1 SSDHH
6 SRRRAYHGRRHQGAG
21 SRHRR
26 VQIRPPLCRLDGAAW
41 MGLTPKPHSSGGKER
56 LGSISKMGNAT
67 LRTLLVV
74 GATSVLRH
82 VRKGAGG
89 PEWLIGLLARRPAKV

>member
-1 SSDHH
+1 
-6 SRRRAYHGRRHQGAG
+6 
-21 SRHRR
+21 
-26 VQIRPPLCRLDGAAW
+26 

-67 LRTLLVV
+67 LRTLLII

-82 VRKGAGG
+82 VRKGASG
-89 PEWLIGLLARRPAKV
+89 PKWLFGLLARRPAKVVAVALANKMARIIFALLTKGVDYRKPEWTTAVEPTPAT